1 MQQQQNVKS
10 SGYVILEGNIGVGK
24 STFSRLL
31 ADALRQEA
39 GRAEAIPEPDDKT
52 NPFLADYYD
61 DPAANA
67 YKMQMHLL
75 HQRFASTRYA
85 QAAALAGK
93 GWYVLDRSYYGDIAF
108 ARVQRGLG
116 YFRPAEAES
125 YMDAHRNMREFLEPP
140 TAAVF
145 LCAPPEV
152 CARRIAERA
161 RACESGVPLSYLQA
175 LDREIGLLKQTL
187 VHRCRVL
194 ELDWAENVN
203 KTELWVRA
211 RQLAEQLC
219 AIPRDDW
226 DF

>member
-1 MQQQQNVKS
+1 MEK

-31 ADALRQEA
+31 ADALRKVA
-39 GRAEAIPEPDDKT
+39 GRAEYLPEPDEKT
-52 NPFLADYYD
+52 NPFLAEYYES
-61 DPAANA
+61 PAKTA

-75 HQRFASTRYA
+75 HQRFKSTRYA

-108 ARVQRGLG
+108 ARVQCELG
-116 YFRPAEAES
+116 YFRPAEVES

-140 TAAVF
+140 TAAIF

-161 RACESGVPLSYLQA
+161 RACESGVPLSYLQS
-175 LDREIGLLKQTL
+175 LDREICSLKRTL
-187 VHRCRVL
+187 GRRCRVL
-194 ELDWAENVN
+194 ELDWSADRNE
-203 KTELWVRA
+203 TELWE
-211 RQLAEQLC
+211 LALRLAGQLC
-219 AIPRDDW
+219 GMPRDDW

>member
-1 MQQQQNVKS
+1 MEK
-10 SGYVILEGNIGVGK
+10 SGYLILEGNIGVGK

-31 ADALRQEA
+31 ADAFRKVA
-39 GRAEAIPEPDDKT
+39 GRAEYLPEPDEKT
-52 NPFLADYYD
+52 NPFLAEYYES
-61 DPAANA
+61 PAKTA

-75 HQRFASTRYA
+75 HQRFKSTRYA

-108 ARVQRGLG
+108 ARVQCELG
-116 YFRPAEAES
+116 YFRPAEVES

-175 LDREIGLLKQTL
+175 LDREICSLKRTL
-187 VHRCRVL
+187 GHRCRVL
-194 ELDWAENVN
+194 ELDWSTDRNE
-203 KTELWVRA
+203 TELWE
-211 RQLAEQLC
+211 LALRLAGQLC
-219 AIPRDDW
+219 GVPRDDW